1 MAHNSMRAFA
11 EKVYFES
18 GSWKCEKS
26 PSGAHHWFIIHFQ
39 MTCRYCG
46 LSKQVPNP
54 NKELTRPP
62 VN

>member
-26 PSGAHHWFIIHFQ
+26 PSGAHHWFIIHFE

-46 LSKQVPNP
+46 LSKQVPIP
-54 NKELTRPP
+54 
-62 VN
+62 